1 MTVNLITTIELYGEI
16 VKRFPFR
23 LDIVAWLV
31 AALRDSR
38 LWGASRDE
46 EVLVLS
52 DYVGAYIYNLAAGIV
67 PCKNWR
73 HLFELHLASGNIYAA
88 RGDATAAYR
97 EYNRAFRAAFGGD
110 VTELVAVINRGN
122 MGAVKILCAPSE
134 LYQYSVVLYEAIDGQ
149 LFGEAVNSES
159 LLLVDSLLASFLGLL
174 VKHWT
179 ILKDEVEKTGDGVNR
194 AFLPYLV
201 YTRLVLLY
209 EQGLPAYDPVVI
221 REIALHLAR
230 VLADTYGGQEEP
242 IVFGDRQIR
251 IMNGVQVGIEYIRW
265 LCKFVD
271 NEDSAVTTGKFLR
284 NMSVGDAKI
293 YFEELHALIPTNKV
307 IEQELANTY
316 SALAAFKS
324 ENDEFHEAVQLCE
337 ASIRMCPDL
346 PCFLL
351 QFYNI
356 KYTHCDWNNLGGNGA
371 QYFVDENGRLKSSGS
386 CYEGLVERVVSE
398 FEKSIANGQNYGK
411 GILKAVGGPK
421 KFVEDVT
428 KCLHP
433 EDPLRIELK
442 NKADHWE
449 KIKKIPLANE
459 GGWVIRVTEKV
470 TRALQRKWYYDSY
483 GRQYNDI
490 FGRVKRIRT
499 GTEEEKYKRPT
510 LPPML
515 ERPEPT
521 PLDPFTAFNVPM
533 TARQVRLCAHRYA
546 LAISYDA
553 LKAECIPKTVIPPP
567 PPPAPRLKIGYVS
580 SDLHGRHPM
589 AHLVSN
595 MFGMHERLQF
605 EVFVYATCPNDGSR
619 FRNNIE
625 TQLEAGH
632 VKDVMSLP
640 MEELVQVIHKD
651 GIHILVNLNGHTAGD
666 RNHLFS
672 ARVAPIQIQHMGFCG
687 SCGGDWIDY
696 FISDNHI
703 TPANAIASNFKSV
716 NSRPGDILDSPD
728 PEEADNDWCIYE
740 KVILMPNTYFA
751 TDYRQSFND
760 TEEIP
765 QKVREDPEQLWLYEQ
780 DRRWDLRKKLF
791 PNIADDSIIL
801 ATFNQLYKLDPCTFR
816 IWCNILQRS
825 ENAYLWVLEYPRAG
839 ALKLIEYARIW
850 CSESVAKRILT
861 TEKAPKDEHVYRTR
875 IADLLLDMPKVNAH
889 TTAADTLWS
898 GTPILTCSGEVQK
911 TASRVAH
918 SIASATGVKGMTVTN
933 MKEYEER
940 AVQLVRSVKYKYRE
954 YSTKDIPKRWHRVGE
969 GELIEM
975 RKKLFLGREKSA
987 LFDTPRYVKDMEK
1000 GFLIAWRQWISGQE
1014 KNIIIKKD

>member
-1 MTVNLITTIELYGEI
+1 MTVNLATTIELYGEI

-46 EVLVLS
+46 DVLVLS
-52 DYVGAYIYNLAAGIV
+52 EYVGAYVYSLAAGIV
-67 PCKNWR
+67 PRKNWR
-73 HLFELHLASGNIYAA
+73 HLFELHLASGDIYAA
-88 RGDATAAYR
+88 RGEVTAAYR
-97 EYNRAFRAAFGGD
+97 EYNRAFRAAFGGE
-110 VTELVAVINRGN
+110 VTELVTVINRKN
-122 MGAVKILCAPSE
+122 TGAVKILCAPSE
-134 LYQYSVVLYEAIDGQ
+134 LYQYSVALYEAIDGH
-149 LFGEAVNSES
+149 LFGEVVNSES
-159 LLLVDSLLASFLGLL
+159 LLLVDSLLANFLGLL
-174 VKHWT
+174 VKHWAV
-179 ILKDEVEKTGDGVNR
+179 LKDEVEKTGDRVNR

-209 EQGLPAYDPVVI
+209 EQGLPAYNPVVV

-242 IVFGDRQIR
+242 IVFGNRQIR
-251 IMNGVQVGIEYIRW
+251 MMNGVQVGIEYIRW

-271 NEDSAVTTGKFLR
+271 NQDSAIIIGRFLR
-284 NMSVGDAKI
+284 NMSIGDAKT
-293 YFEELHALIPTNKV
+293 YFEELHALAPANRI

-356 KYTHCDWNNLGGNGA
+356 KYTHCDWNNLDGSAA
-371 QYFVDENGRLKSSGS
+371 QYVVDENGCLKSPGS
-386 CYEGLVERVVSE
+386 CYEGLAERVVAE
-398 FEKSIANGQNYGK
+398 FEKSIGNGQNYGK
-411 GILKAVGGPK
+411 GVLKAVGGPR
-421 KFVEDVT
+421 KFVEEAT
-428 KCLHP
+428 KNLHP
-433 EDPLRIELK
+433 KDPLRIELK

-459 GGWVIRVTEKV
+459 GGWVIRVVEKV
-470 TRALQRKWYYDSY
+470 IRALQRKWYCDNY
-483 GRQYNDI
+483 GRQYVEI

-499 GTEEEKYKRPT
+499 GPEEEEKYKRPT

-533 TARQVRLCAHRYA
+533 AARQVRLCAHRYA
-546 LAISYDA
+546 LAI
-553 LKAECIPKTVIPPP
+553 
-567 PPPAPRLKIGYVS
+567 S

-595 MFGMHERLQF
+595 MFGMHDRSQF

-619 FRNNIE
+619 FRNNVE
-625 TQLEAGH
+625 TQLELGH
-632 VKDVMSLP
+632 VKDVTSLP
-640 MEELVQVIHKD
+640 MEELVQLIHED

-666 RNHLFS
+666 RNHLFC

-696 FISDNHI
+696 FITDKHI
-703 TPANAIASNFKSV
+703 TPENVIASNFKRVS
-716 NSRPGDILDSPD
+716 SRPGDILDSPD
-728 PEEADNDWCIYE
+728 PEETDNDWCIYE
-740 KVILMPNTYFA
+740 KVIFMPNTYFA

-760 TEEIP
+760 MEEIP
-765 QKVREDPEQLWLYEQ
+765 QKIREDPEQLWLYEQ

-791 PNIADDSIIL
+791 PNIDDDSIIL

-825 ENAYLWVLEYPRAG
+825 ENAYLWILEYPRAG

-850 CSESVAKRILT
+850 CGESVAKRILT

-940 AVQLVRSVKYKYRE
+940 AVQLVRSVKYIYKE
-954 YSTKDIPKRWHRVGE
+954 YSAKDIPKRWHRVGE

-1000 GFLIAWRQWISGQE
+1000 GFTIAWRQWINGEE
-1014 KNIIIKKD
+1014 KNIVIKKD